1 MANRGEGI
9 FRVIIAGTRT
19 FSDYELLERHVR
31 HMLSR
36 KSREEVEIVS
46 GGAAGADRL
55 GERFA
60 RENGYKLRVFPAD
73 WERYGRRA
81 GILRNQQMV
90 DYADAL
96 IAFHDGQSRGTAHV
110 IAAAR
115 EAGLLVSVKVYSASW
130 R

>member
-19 FSDYELLERHVR
+19 FSDYELLESHVR
-31 HMLSR
+31 YMLSR
-36 KSREEVEIVS
+36 RSKSEVEIVS
-46 GGAAGADRL
+46 GGAAGADAL

-60 RENGYKLRVFPAD
+60 RENGYRLRVFPAD
-73 WERYGRRA
+73 WEKYGRRA

-96 IAFHDGQSRGTAHV
+96 IAFHDGTSRGTAHV
-110 IAAAR
+110 IAAAK
-115 EAGLLVSVKVYSASW
+115 EVGLRVSVKLYKPF
-130 R
+130 

>member
-1 MANRGEGI
+1 MASREEGA
-9 FRVIIAGTRT
+9 FRVIIAGTRA
-19 FSDYELLERHVR
+19 FADYELLKRHVR
-31 HMLSR
+31 HKLSR
-36 KSREEVEIVS
+36 KRNEEVEIVS

-60 RENGYKLRVFPAD
+60 RENEYRLRVFPAD
-73 WERYGRRA
+73 WEKHGRRA
-81 GILRNQQMV
+81 GILCNQQMV

-115 EAGLLVSVKVYSASW
+115 EAWLLVSAKVYSASW